1 MPVKDLLEIAD
12 NCSCIDIVSIPNWV
26 LQ

>member
-12 NCSCIDIVSIPNWV
+12 NFSCIDIVSIPTWV